1 MDHPDLLNFFTSI
14 GVMNALED
22 RVLVNLLGSKD
33 ALADSGDNEC
43 PEEQSEYLTSR
54 RIEMLVS
61 DLKMIRVI
69 EDVIDILMAKNLIIF
84 SDLPSAVQEKILK
97 QKGRREKLFGT
108 GGDIIGVEDGLL

>member
-1 MDHPDLLNFFTSI
+1 MDHPDLLHFFSSI

-22 RVLVNLLGSKD
+22 RILGHLLGSKD

-43 PEEQSEYLTSR
+43 PEEQSEYMTSR